1 MKRILLDGPA
11 VEPVLVA
18 EMKAHLR
25 VDGDAEDD
33 LIGSL
38 IAASRVLVEAETRRA
53 LIEQR
58 WRAFVDLWPG
68 TGIILPIVPVI
79 SVEVVCAVGRGG
91 DTTVLDEGDY
101 ELQVADGSLRLTN
114 RPAGAVRYEVDFTAG
129 YGPSGLDVPQ
139 TLRQAIRLLVTH
151 WYEHRAAVV
160 AEGSVSEAPLGW
172 RALVAPYRR
181 LALC

>member
-1 MKRILLDGPA
+1 MKRILLEGPA

-18 EMKAHLR
+18 EIKAHMR
-25 VDGDAEDD
+25 VGDDAEDE

-38 IAASRVLVEAETRRA
+38 ISAARVLVEAETRRA

-58 WRAFVDLWPG
+58 WRALFDVWPRA
-68 TGIILPIVPVI
+68 GIILPVVPAI
-79 SVEVVCAVGRGG
+79 SVEVVCAIDADGG
-91 DTTVLDEGDY
+91 TAVLDEADY
-101 ELQVADGSLRLTN
+101 ALEVADGSLRLDN

-129 YGPSGLDVPQ
+129 YGASGLDVPQ

-151 WYEHRAAVV
+151 WYEHRSAVMQG
-160 AEGSVSEAPLGW
+160 EGNAAPLGW
-172 RALVAPYRR
+172 RDLVAPYRR